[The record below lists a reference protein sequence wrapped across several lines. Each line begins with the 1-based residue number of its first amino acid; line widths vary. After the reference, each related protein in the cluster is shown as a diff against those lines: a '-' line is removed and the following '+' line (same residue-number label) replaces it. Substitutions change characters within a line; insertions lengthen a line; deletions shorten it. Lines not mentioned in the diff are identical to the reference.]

1 VHSCIEALFA
11 SINDHKINRES
22 RFKVLSILSYLI
34 SDRKELLDE
43 THHLLL
49 KMELIGQLTPNELV
63 WYYVLLDFNLEDV
76 IALAPAEY
84 SALMVNA
91 MATPDS
97 DPTSSYIFDLMETI
111 LRIAPNQ
118 ELWQKMFDRISDTK
132 SIRYFES
139 LEKVLSKSL

>member
-1 VHSCIEALFA
+1 
-11 SINDHKINRES
+11 
-22 RFKVLSILSYLI
+22 
-34 SDRKELLDE
+34 
-43 THHLLL
+43 
-49 KMELIGQLTPNELV
+49 MELIGQLTPNELV

-84 SALMVNA
+84 SALMINA